1 VIRWWPGPKWFQDQE
16 VRLSRSE
23 LVDRYGDVMA
33 LPVPSFPASESPKIT
48 SVVEP
53 DEPVASL
60 TDGQDESAKHADR
73 VRAFYLGIGQRRISR
88 QKVSTGINVLTDLQA
103 QGFTTQEIDIGL
115 LWITKHQKDLG
126 GTIYSLSLLPEVI
139 GQALADEDPHR
150 RQRKKEEKGQD
161 SEPANLDD
169 FHKMELAYGKLSTAE
184 QNDLR
189 ERAVHRLTSQGV
201 KKAFLVEGLVKN
213 EVHQLLKEQ
222 SQT

>member
-1 VIRWWPGPKWFQDQE
+1 
-16 VRLSRSE
+16 
-23 LVDRYGDVMA
+23 M
-33 LPVPSFPASESPKIT
+33 
-48 SVVEP
+48 
-53 DEPVASL
+53 
-60 TDGQDESAKHADR
+60 
-73 VRAFYLGIGQRRISR
+73 
-88 QKVSTGINVLTDLQA
+88 
-103 QGFTTQEIDIGL
+103 
-115 LWITKHQKDLG
+115 
-126 GTIYSLSLLPEVI
+126 I